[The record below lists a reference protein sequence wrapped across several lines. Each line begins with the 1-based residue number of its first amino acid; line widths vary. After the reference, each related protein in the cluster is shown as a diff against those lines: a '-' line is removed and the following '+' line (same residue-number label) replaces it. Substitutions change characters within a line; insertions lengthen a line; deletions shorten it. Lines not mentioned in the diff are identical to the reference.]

1 MVRRELRRPVKNR
14 VVGRPSGR
22 PIGHPARR
30 PPISPAY
37 PLDSGIRPESNAS
50 SGDSGEV
57 PDDEVNAH
65 LGNPGVEEFANGH

>member
-1 MVRRELRRPVKNR
+1 MVRRELRKPVKNR
-14 VVGRPSGR
+14 VVGGPSGR

-50 SGDSGEV
+50 SGDPGEV